1 MTVSHSDGSVFPRH
15 GSITGGRKLR
25 RIASFVCAAG
35 LALAASGCSAGSI
48 AASSL
53 GPVGDGSST
62 DPGCIAALKAISTYG
77 PKAVES
83 LAHGRE
89 DVNKAVVNLL
99 VIALDSAA
107 DVADQPAAKQAIR
120 TLANVYEDYYDL
132 TTDVVAVPTATLL
145 KDTANLDTVCQ

>member
-1 MTVSHSDGSVFPRH
+1 VSHCDGSVFPRP
-15 GSITGGRKLR
+15 GSITGGRKRR

-48 AASSL
+48 ATSSV

-145 KDTANLDTVCQ
+145 KDTANLETVCK